1 MVAQF
6 LAHKPV
12 NFASLTDSFKI
23 IETLILDANNSS
35 SGPKT
40 YRDFRERNRK
50 REAKDFEKVY
60 QIAY

>member
-40 YRDFRERNRK
+40 YRDFRETGPRYLISLS
-50 REAKDFEKVY
+50 DC
-60 QIAY
+60 